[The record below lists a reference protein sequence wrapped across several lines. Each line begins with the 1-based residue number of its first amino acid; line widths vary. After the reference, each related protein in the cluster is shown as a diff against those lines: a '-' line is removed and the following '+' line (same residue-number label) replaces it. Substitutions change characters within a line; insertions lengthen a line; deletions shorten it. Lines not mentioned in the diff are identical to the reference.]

1 MTADSQVLS
10 TRAADSAPAVTG
22 SANPTGAQLA
32 ASFPPRPVA
41 SSWPATEATR
51 SEVLA
56 RVLSAPFA
64 LDNRLSQQTRRLG
77 VLAVLNWLRIQ
88 PGDSWQ
94 QRWRASGAED
104 RPDWRRL
111 VGTDPAKP
119 LPHLSPGLL
128 VLICADVIR
137 PSLDWLL
144 RFAPARHNLAVEMA
158 RTRDPSGAFT
168 ALTALCRSGRV
179 GLQSQQQA
187 LTNVGIIMA
196 AKGGPVEQ
204 VRVGDCVE
212 LLATVAPPGPRPPD
226 ISTARCSI
234 NCCARMATS
243 VPMHPPRS
251 RCSPAVDNRAARR

>member
-1 MTADSQVLS
+1 
-10 TRAADSAPAVTG
+10 
-22 SANPTGAQLA
+22 
-32 ASFPPRPVA
+32 
-41 SSWPATEATR
+41 
-51 SEVLA
+51 
-56 RVLSAPFA
+56 
-64 LDNRLSQQTRRLG
+64 
-77 VLAVLNWLRIQ
+77 
-88 PGDSWQ
+88 
-94 QRWRASGAED
+94 
-104 RPDWRRL
+104 
-111 VGTDPAKP
+111 
-119 LPHLSPGLL
+119 

-168 ALTALCRSGRV
+168 ALTALCRGGRV

-196 AKGGPVEQ
+196 TKGGPVEQ

-212 LLATVAPPGPRPPD
+212 LLATVAPPGPRPPN

-251 RCSPAVDNRAARR
+251 KCSPAVDSRAARR